1 MRNNIQCLYQKYLE
15 ADFEDL
21 KSKLQLPSRL
31 IEIIKANDKAIKKA
45 NMITFFFIN
54 FYKDFEQ
61 NIIQGNLDVD
71 KYLGKP
77 KKTYQECMKLYNQHS
92 INTLDLNIDEF
103 EN

>member
-1 MRNNIQCLYQKYLE
+1 LRNNIQCLYQKYLE

-21 KSKLQLPSRL
+21 KSKLHLPSRL

-61 NIIQGNLDVD
+61 NIIQGNFDVD
-71 KYLGKP
+71 EYLGKP